1 MEVSNSMIHV
11 QTVLWRGLYFPGAEY
26 CSLVRGENEVCLE
39 GTAVVS
45 VDQRPYAARYRI
57 LCDLGWSTRFVEVGL
72 RAGPEVE
79 RTLTLVIDEDHRWQK
94 DGIALAEVS
103 GCVDVDLGFSPATNT
118 LPIRRLNLPV
128 GSAREVTAGWVKFP
142 DLDVRPLRQRYSRL
156 SAATYLYES
165 LESGFRAEIEVDETG
180 MVLRYGGGW
189 ERIAQSGG

>member
-1 MEVSNSMIHV
+1 MTHV
-11 QTVLWRGLYFPGAEY
+11 RTVLWRGLYLPGAEY
-26 CSLVRGENEVCLE
+26 CSLVHGEDGVRLE

-45 VDQRPYAARYRI
+45 ADQRPYVARYRI
-57 LCDLGWSTRFVEVGL
+57 LCDLAWNTRLVEVGL
-72 RAGPEVE
+72 RADPEGE
-79 RTLTLVIDEDHRWQK
+79 RTLTIVIDKEQRWRR
-94 DGIALAEVS
+94 DGDALADVS

-142 DLDVRPLRQRYSRL
+142 DLTVRPLRQRYSRL

-165 LESGFRAEIEVDETG
+165 LESGFRAEIEVDDTG
-180 MVLRYGGGW
+180 MVLRYAGGW